1 MKKKFSKK
9 VVITSYVLVILFTI
23 TCLVYQFV
31 ARESIDATLIAF
43 FYGFCGTELLAIA
56 GIKSVKLIK
65 TNSVGTGEE

>member
-23 TCLVYQFV
+23 TCIVYQFV
-31 ARESIDATLIAF
+31 ARDSINTTLIAF

-56 GIKSVKLIK
+56 GIKSVKIIK
-65 TNSVGTGEE
+65 DNSVGTGEE